1 MVWYANSAGSWY
13 NFFAR
18 AFITLRFKLNP
29 IKDMN
34 PHTAAALQRTLSPIE
49 KELKNTPR
57 RKEAWYLSVV
67 AVDPAYQGQGLGR
80 LLLEEVLKVM
90 DQAGV
95 VTWLVGLRGLE
106 GLYEKFGFK
115 TLARA
120 NVGEMAAWEDA
131 GYVMFRE

>member
-1 MVWYANSAGSWY
+1 
-13 NFFAR
+13 
-18 AFITLRFKLNP
+18 
-29 IKDMN
+29 MN
-34 PHTAAALQRTLSPIE
+34 RTLSPIE

-57 RKEAWYLSVV
+57 RKDAWYLSVV

-80 LLLEEVLKVM
+80 MLLEEGLKVA
-90 DQAGV
+90 DKAGV
-95 VTWLVGLRGLE
+95 VVWLCGLRGLE

-120 NVGEMAAWEDA
+120 NVGEMSEWKES

>member
-1 MVWYANSAGSWY
+1 M
-13 NFFAR
+13 
-18 AFITLRFKLNP
+18 
-29 IKDMN
+29 D
-34 PHTAAALQRTLSPIE
+34 PHTAGSMNRTVAPIE

-80 LLLEEVLKVM
+80 LLLEEGVKVV

-95 VTWLVGLRGLE
+95 VTWLVGLKGLE

-120 NVGEMAAWEDA
+120 NVGEMAAWEDS
-131 GYVMFRE
+131 GFVMFRE